1 MMNFFP
7 KIFVAGLLLCVL
19 LVAGSSARAEDFT
32 GNDLREIRI
41 GMTVNDLARAD
52 YTGLVCVMAP
62 AQKLTN
68 WESAKDCPAG
78 DSGLHAVRFAYDPAS
93 NPEGTMV
100 AGHPAILTALI
111 DNSGRVIGLLIET
124 DPKARLYLRKKAFLL
139 GVQAKFRYG
148 AEGWTC
154 SEAQPGADEVPVGG
168 VYLKEL
174 CSKTV
179 GGRDVVVERKLFR
192 RANQDIKSFVDET
205 RISILQAKG

>member
-1 MMNFFP
+1 MMNSFP
-7 KIFVAGLLLCVL
+7 KIFVAGLLFCTP
-19 LVAGSSARAEDFT
+19 LVTGTPAGAEDFT

-41 GMTVNDLARAD
+41 GMVANDLSKTD
-52 YTGLVCVMAP
+52 YAGLACAAAP
-62 AQKLTN
+62 AQKLAN

-78 DSGLHAVRFAYDPAS
+78 DAGLRAVRFAYDPAS

-111 DNSGRVIGLLIET
+111 DNAGRVAGLLIET
-124 DPKARLYLRKKAFLL
+124 DPKTRLYLRKKAFLL

-154 SEAQPGADEVPVGG
+154 SEAQPGTDETSVGG
-168 VYLKEL
+168 VYLKEQ

-179 GGRDVVVERKLFR
+179 GGRHVAVERKLFR

-205 RISILQAKG
+205 RISILRAKG

>member
-1 MMNFFP
+1 MKSLP
-7 KIFVAGLLLCVL
+7 KL
-19 LVAGSSARAEDFT
+19 LVASLLFCVPLVAGTPVGSEDFT

-41 GMTVNDLARAD
+41 GIAANDLSKAD
-52 YTGLVCVMAP
+52 YIGLACATAP
-62 AQKLTN
+62 TQKLAN

-78 DSGLHAVRFAYDPAS
+78 DAGLHAVRFAYDPAS

-111 DNSGRVIGLLIET
+111 NNAGRVAGLLIET
-124 DPKARLYLRKKAFLL
+124 DPKTRLYLRKKAFLL

-154 SEAQPGADEVPVGG
+154 SEAQPSSDEAPVGD
-168 VYLKEL
+168 VYLKEE

-179 GGRDVVVERKLFR
+179 GGRHVVVERKLFR

-205 RISILQAKG
+205 RISISQAKG